1 MRQIDGIFVKML
13 NEIRLG
19 IVSEETEKILCSRCL
34 NLPNSDIIP
43 TTLLSTNSKVD
54 FLNKKYYS
62 QLDS

>member
-1 MRQIDGIFVKML
+1 ML

-62 QLDS
+62 